1 MGVILPQVQ
10 PVMANFMEGHKAAY
24 PKGLKF
30 IIMHR
35 YWFAALDFLRGISL
49 YLQDQ
54 GHRPSSSSGDA
65 TVAVVRSLVDLLQNI
80 LILSAR
86 NPPAFQVP
94 IPPAGPYRDAL
105 TSVAR
110 FYEQNSLGAHLNTR
124 GSYVDEMFIFTAD
137 LEEFE
142 VILVDLD
149 SSQSIKAQGHMI
161 F

>member
-10 PVMANFMEGHKAAY
+10 PVMANFTEGHKAAY
-24 PKGLKF
+24 PKRSKF
-30 IIMHR
+30 MVMHR
-35 YWFAALDFLRGISL
+35 YRFVALDFLRGISL

-54 GHRPSSSSGDA
+54 ERRPSSSSGDA
-65 TVAVVRSLVDLLQNI
+65 TVAVVRSLVDLLENI

-86 NPPAFQVP
+86 NPPTFQVP

-110 FYEQNSLGAHLNTR
+110 FYKQNSLGARLNTR
-124 GSYVDEMFIFTAD
+124 GSYADEMFIFTTN

-142 VILVDLD
+142 VVLVDLD
-149 SSQSIKAQGHMI
+149 SLQSIKAQGHMI